1 MHERIARGVYKV
13 QSFSNKS
20 KVYYV
25 NLNTGTCNCL
35 DFVYRGSSCKHIQF
49 VEEILEKEVRKKAEN
64 MSISQ
69 IRDHLQR
76 PHLRDEVVRGLRTSL
91 YKKIREITCK

>member
-20 KVYYV
+20 KVYVV
-25 NLNTGTCNCL
+25 NLNIGTCNCP
-35 DFVYRGSSCKHIQF
+35 DFVYRGNSCKHLREM
-49 VEEILEKEVRKKAEN
+49 EEVSEREAKRKAED

-69 IRDHLQR
+69 IREHLQR
-76 PHLRDEVVRGLRTSL
+76 ANLRPEILRGLRSAL
-91 YKKIREITCK
+91 YQKIREVTL